1 MGLNEHEQKEYDE
14 KGVKK
19 AALKDGAYYKG
30 HCRNA
35 SVARWDAGTNQFYY
49 IRTKWGSSYVESLP
63 GPEDTIDGMD
73 YFLPESEIEVPE
85 EVINIDEDIR
95 GKRRWDGKDEQK

>member
-1 MGLNEHEQKEYDE
+1 MGLNQHEQKEYED

-19 AALKDGAYYKG
+19 KDLVHGAYYKG

-35 SVARWDAGTNQFYY
+35 SVARWNEKTNQFYY
-49 IRTKWGSSYVESLP
+49 ERYKFGSTFVETLP

-73 YFLPESEIEVPE
+73 YFLPELLEPSPEKEIKFE
-85 EVINIDEDIR
+85 DDIR
-95 GKRRWDGKDEQK
+95 EERRWDGKDDK

>member
-1 MGLNEHEQKEYDE
+1 MGLSKHEQEEYDK

-19 AALKDGAYYKG
+19 KDLVHEAYYKG

-35 SVARWDAGTNQFYY
+35 RVARWNEKKNQFYY
-49 IRTKWGSSYVESLP
+49 ERSKWGSSFIETLP

-73 YFLPESEIEVPE
+73 YFLPLELEPNPEKEIKFE
-85 EVINIDEDIR
+85 DDIR
-95 GKRRWDGKDEQK
+95 KERRWDGKDDE